1 MTERTASA
9 PREETILLTEKVL
22 GFHKLFYVDLKKNQR
37 GCFLK
42 ITEKDGRFRST
53 VIIPEEALEAFGTVV
68 NRIVGQFLAGNVP
81 GASNAMPAPPVAG
94 EPAPPAAPDTPP
106 APPPDVDT
114 SPAA

>member
-1 MTERTASA
+1 MTERTAAA

-53 VIIPEEALEAFGTVV
+53 VIIPEEALESFGTVV
-68 NRIVGQFLAGNVP
+68 NRIVSQFLSGSIP
-81 GASNAMPAPPVAG
+81 GATRAS
-94 EPAPPAAPDTPP
+94 AAPAVPAEQPASAGSEPP
-106 APPPDVDT
+106 QAGLDDVGS